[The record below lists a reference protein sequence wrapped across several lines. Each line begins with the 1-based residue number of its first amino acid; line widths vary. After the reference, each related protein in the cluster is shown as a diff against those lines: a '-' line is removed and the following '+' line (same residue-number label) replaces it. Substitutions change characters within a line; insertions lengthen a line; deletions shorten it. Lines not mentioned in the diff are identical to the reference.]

1 MRNMSHTM
9 LIKRSKFTKTVRR
22 QSNLILAKAL
32 QLEFIYMKTAD
43 TNQTEVHST
52 KKLAQTFQ
60 KMSVSW
66 KTNKRKEDGGIIPDV
81 HGQGQEEIS
90 IQGIIKIA
98 IFQNSTVTVTSQCKL
113 SNENNYNV
121 VT

>member
-1 MRNMSHTM
+1 M
-9 LIKRSKFTKTVRR
+9 FTKTVRR

-43 TNQTEVHST
+43 TKPNWGTFYKEAST
-52 KKLAQTFQ
+52 NLS

-66 KTNKRKEDGGIIPDV
+66 KTNKRKDGGIIPDV

-90 IQGIIKIA
+90 IQGIIAQQHFK
-98 IFQNSTVTVTSQCKL
+98 NSTVTVTSQCKL
-113 SNENNYNV
+113 SNENNHNV